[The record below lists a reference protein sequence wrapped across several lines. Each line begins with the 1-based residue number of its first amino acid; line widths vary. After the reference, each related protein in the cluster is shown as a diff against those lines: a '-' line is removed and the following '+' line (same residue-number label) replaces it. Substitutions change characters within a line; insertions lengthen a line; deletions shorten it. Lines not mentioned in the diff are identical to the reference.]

1 MGALVGGCGVELA
14 DAVEHVALKLHGYLA
29 VLDHADLE
37 GSHLEVAPQVGLNAA
52 AHALQHNEVGVSCD
66 LIELGGHLLEVDDA
80 VVSAGGGNREGAL
93 SQGVREGG
101 VHLRHVLQPHPELS
115 GGHVIDGCNLV
126 GGDNHSDAAADE
138 LACEGHHAH
147 DDVGAGV
154 VAEHDGL
161 LEGCALALG
170 QGVQQQVQVVHTPG
184 ARVQVVP
191 GVLELGHLAR
201 VVHVSARSGSQV
213 EDVAGNDATHHR
225 LKALPFVG
233 DGVDLLQQLWQEGD
247 GQCSLGRLHRLEAVR
262 KALLPQAPIPHG
274 GQADAVDGV
283 GGKAGEG
290 LLGVGL
296 DVLQHLLVVLEEPVC
311 RCLALRLGDI
321 LVFHGHLV
329 KLGAAAA
336 ENLHPCL

>member
-1 MGALVGGCGVELA
+1 M
-14 DAVEHVALKLHGYLA
+14 LHGGAEGVVRHRCLGNPLAQLLGSHVVDSRHTIGRDHDVGA
-29 VLDHADLE
+29 VLR
-37 GSHLEVAPQVGLNAA
+37 Q
-52 AHALQHNEVGVSCD
+52 
-66 LIELGGHLLEVDDA
+66 
-80 VVSAGGGNREGAL
+80 
-93 SQGVREGG
+93 
-101 VHLRHVLQPHPELS
+101 
-115 GGHVIDGCNLV
+115 
-126 GGDNHSDAAADE
+126 
-138 LACEGHHAH
+138 LACERE
-147 DDVGAGV
+147 D
-154 VAEHDGL
+154 AEHDVRAGIVAEEDGL
-161 LEGCALALG
+161 LDGVGLAGEAVQGGIQVIHAPGAVL
-170 QGVQQQVQVVHTPG
+170 QGVPS
-184 ARVQVVP
+184 
-191 GVLELGHLAR
+191 VLELGHLAR